1 MTDPRAI
8 EGSEERAAERGAPDV
23 AVVDAARTAGDSLGS
38 PAVVERLVQGSCHR
52 LLEFFKWRRTGQIDA
67 DELVAQIRG
76 ECTSMGAIFMGDESP
91 YTAVPG
97 WNSPRGVGMA
107 ITVLLGGEAVRAAA
121 SPAAALFEW
130 LAGQLMV
137 AYLAM
142 NAEGAAD
149 VDEMGERAQSCISS
163 VIDTLLGTRA

>member
-67 DELVAQIRG
+67 VELVAQIRG
-76 ECTSMGAIFMGDESP
+76 ECTIMGDESP

-97 WNSPRGVGMA
+97 WTSPRGVGMA